1 MSSVLDE
8 LTLLSDGAS
17 AALLEFFEEQCTRH
31 GSEETPSFPEDW
43 NLSQVRSPAVI

>member
-1 MSSVLDE
+1 MSSAPDE

-43 NLSQVRSPAVI
+43 NLSQVRKRFVV